1 MAKKTSIM
9 SIVTTKIGL
18 LTAVS
23 VVILA
28 AVFLRSSYEVVR
40 MFLLDMLMG
49 FGVTNEYQQQI
60 VIIIVAGV
68 ILYFIGR
75 NRLKGMLK

>member
-9 SIVTTKIGL
+9 NIVTTKIGL